1 MGRIEELKPFYS
13 VISKLFLSLVFIL
26 TIGVFSGTDA
36 FSQPVINVPAGDTG
50 ALIDAINTANGNA
63 DTIINLS
70 NSTYVLTSVNNN
82 TDGDTGLPAIVS
94 NMTINGNGAEITRS
108 AAGGTPD
115 FRIMVFNGAADIT
128 LTLNNLTLS
137 NGSVVGEG
145 GGFSNENSGTVNMNN
160 CTIVDNTASTGANG
174 VHNDEDGVIN
184 INNCLIS
191 NNDGPGRSGGV
202 INDFDGIV
210 NITDSTITFN
220 DKTSGLFG
228 GGGVTNNS
236 SGILNITR
244 TTISDNTNSDE
255 DSVGGVW
262 NNSNG
267 TLNLSESLVADNR
280 GGRGGGIANNSSGTL
295 NVINTTIKNNSS
307 DTLGGGVYN
316 NSSGET
322 NIDSCTISGNNAPDG
337 PEINDRDNGNGFI
350 NILNTIV
357 GENGNDGNCNPSPD
371 IISLGYNIDSGD
383 SCNFNSTGDMVNTD
397 PLLAPLSNNG
407 GPTLTCALAPDS
419 PAINNGNPA
428 CPPPDTDQRGFPRP
442 AENRCDIGAFEFG
455 QANIPTLSE
464 WGIVAMA
471 AMLGLIGL
479 YAIRR
484 RRLTD

>member
-1 MGRIEELKPFYS
+1 M
-13 VISKLFLSLVFIL
+13 
-26 TIGVFSGTDA
+26 
-36 FSQPVINVPAGDTG
+36 
-50 ALIDAINTANGNA
+50 
-63 DTIINLS
+63 
-70 NSTYVLTSVNNN
+70 LTSVNNN

-137 NGSVVGEG
+137 NGSIVGEG
-145 GGFSNENSGTVNMNN
+145 GGFSNENLGVVNMND
-160 CTIVDNTASTGANG
+160 CTITGNSATGGGNG
-174 VHNDEDGVIN
+174 VNNDTAGVIN
-184 INNCLIS
+184 ISNCLIT
-191 NNDGPGRSGGV
+191 NNDGDGRAGGV
-202 INDFDGIV
+202 MNDFDGIV

-220 DKTSGLFG
+220 NKTSNIFG
-228 GGGVTNNS
+228 AGGVANNS

-244 TTISDNTNSDE
+244 TTISNNTNSHNS
-255 DSVGGVW
+255 SVGGVW
-262 NNSNG
+262 NNSSG
-267 TLNLSESLVADNR
+267 TLNLSESLVTDNS
-280 GGRGGGIANNSSGTL
+280 GGRGGGVANNSGGTL
-295 NVINTTIKNNSS
+295 NIINTTIKNNFSS
-307 DTLGGGVYN
+307 LLGGGVYN
-316 NSSGET
+316 NSSGDT

-357 GENGNDGNCNPSPD
+357 GENSDDGNCNPSPD
-371 IISLGYNIDSGD
+371 IISQGYNIDSGD
-383 SCNFNSTGDMVNTD
+383 SCNFNSAGDMVNTD
-397 PLLAPLSNNG
+397 PLLGPLAFNG
-407 GPTLTCALAPDS
+407 GPTETCALAPDS

-442 AENRCDIGAFEFG
+442 AGERCDIGAFEFG

-471 AMLGLIGL
+471 AVLGLIGL
-479 YAIRR
+479 YAVRR

>member
-1 MGRIEELKPFYS
+1 MRPLYS

-26 TIGVFSGTDA
+26 TIGLFSGTDS
-36 FSQPVINVPAGDTG
+36 FSQPVINVPAGDTA
-50 ALIDAINTANGNA
+50 ALINAINTANGNA
-63 DTIINLS
+63 DTIINLA
-70 NSTYVLTSVNNN
+70 NSTYVLTAVDNN
-82 TDGDTGLPAIVS
+82 TDGDTGLPAITA

-108 AAGGTPD
+108 TAGGTPD

-145 GGFSNENSGTVNMNN
+145 GGFSNENDGTVNINN
-160 CTIVDNTASTGANG
+160 CSIINNTATTGANG
-174 VHNDEDGVIN
+174 VHNDTAGVIN

-220 DKTSGLFG
+220 DKTSDNFG

-267 TLNLSESLVADNR
+267 TLNLSESLVTDNN
-280 GGRGGGIANNSSGTL
+280 GGRGGGVANNSSGIL
-295 NVINTTIKNNSS
+295 NIINTTIKNNSS

-316 NSSGET
+316 NSSGST
-322 NIDSCTISGNNAPDG
+322 NIDSCTIAGNSAPDG
-337 PEINDRDNGNGFI
+337 PEINDRDDSDGLI

-357 GENGNDGNCNPSPD
+357 GENGNDGNCNSSAD
-371 IISLGYNIDSGD
+371 IISQGYNIDSGD
-383 SCNFNSTGDMVNTD
+383 SCNFNSAGDMVNTD

-407 GPTLTCALAPDS
+407 GPTLTCALLPES
-419 PAINNGNPA
+419 PAIDNGNPA

-442 AENRCDIGAFEFG
+442 SGDRCDIGAFEVAS
-455 QANIPTLSE
+455 ANIPTLGE
-464 WGIVAMA
+464 WGMIVMA
-471 AMLGLIGL
+471 GLLGILGLM
-479 YAIRR
+479 AIRR
-484 RRLTD
+484 RKLTV